1 METAT
6 VQAHDHL
13 QASRVSS
20 FEALPTITLAQIIE
34 QGVDCVKI
42 GIDGTLRYM
51 TERAAEAFDIDDASH
66 VQGTAWANL
75 WPIEER
81 PVAESARLRAS
92 IGETVQFEA
101 RRPDRS
107 GATRWFQG
115 TMFPVQGS
123 DGLVRGLVAVIRDVT
138 SDEMVR
144 QALDTK
150 TAEMRHRLRNTY
162 AMISSLVTSFS
173 RGTPERERFAE
184 EMLERLSAL
193 SAAQALLVTTSRT
206 GCRVKDLMPAI
217 VGAFD
222 TATCPVVIED
232 ISDAELDQ
240 PKADAIALVL
250 GELAVNSDR
259 HGALGSKGRI
269 DINVSC
275 HDSTLDILWSER
287 GNRLVEARSRA
298 GGQGLRLMDRVARSM
313 RGSFSIDWKANGLDA
328 HLTIPLNT

>member
-1 METAT
+1 MQSA
-6 VQAHDHL
+6 VRPDHDRTSS
-13 QASRVSS
+13 SRISP
-20 FEALPTITLAQIIE
+20 FEVLPTVTLAQIIE
-34 QGVDCVKI
+34 QGVDCIKI
-42 GIDGTLRYM
+42 GIDGTVRYM
-51 TERAAEAFDIDDASH
+51 TARAADAFDISDASEI
-66 VQGTAWANL
+66 QGTAWSDL
-75 WPIEER
+75 WPVEER
-81 PVAESARLRAS
+81 PIAESARLRAS
-92 IGETVQFEA
+92 IGETVSFEA
-101 RRPDRS
+101 RRPDS
-107 GATRWFQG
+107 AGSVRWFQG
-115 TMFPVQGS
+115 TMFPVEGA

-138 SDEMVR
+138 SDEIVR

-162 AMISSLVTSFS
+162 EMISSLVTSFS

-193 SAAQALLVTTSRT
+193 GAAQALLVTTSRT

-222 TATCPVVIED
+222 TENCPVIIED

-240 PKADAIALVL
+240 SKADAIALVL

-298 GGQGLRLMDRVARSM
+298 GGQGLKLMDRVARSM
-313 RGSFSIDWKANGLDA
+313 RGTFSVDWKANGVDA